1 MRRDDA
7 FAALTFLLGLAITG
21 WFYGV
26 WACVVFG
33 IGSLAAYLVGYD
45 HGKADSE

>member
-45 HGKADSE
+45 HGHDARE